1 MPYKTHPIPCSHL
14 RLSLPF
20 SHTPLHYCLP
30 FPMEASSGLVAG
42 SHNRNELVLI
52 RGHEEPKTLRA
63 LNGQVCEICG
73 DEVGLT
79 VDGDLFVACNECGFP
94 VCRPCY
100 EYERREGSQLCPQC
114 KTSYKILSMDLYDVY
129 TWKGLFRSPRVEGDD
144 DEEDIDDLE
153 HEFNIEDEQNKKQNQ
168 HMSPPPATK
177 LTAEAMLYGK
187 MSYGRGPE
195 DGENDAPQFPPIIT
209 GTRSRTVSGEF
220 PISNGHSHGD
230 FSSSLHKRVH
240 PYPVSEPGSERWDE
254 KKEGGWR
261 DRMDEWKSKQGLLG
275 GDPEDIDPDM
285 AMQVSSLNPNEA
297 RQPLSRKVPI
307 ASSKINPYRM
317 VIVLRLVVLGFFL
330 HYRILHPVQDAF
342 GLWLTSVI
350 CEIWF
355 AISWILDQFPKW
367 FPIDRETYLD
377 RLSLRYEM
385 EGEPSMLSPVDIFVS
400 TVDPLKEPPLVT
412 ANTVLSI
419 LAVDYPVDKVSCY
432 VSDDGA
438 SMLTFEALSEA
449 AEFARKWVPFCKKFN
464 IEPRAPEM
472 YFYLKVDYLKD
483 KVQPTFVKE
492 RRAMKREYEEFKIRI
507 NALVAKATKVP
518 AEGWIMKDGTPWPGN
533 NTRDHPGMMQ
543 VFLGHNGGHDIDGNE
558 LPRLVYVSREKR
570 PGFQHHK
577 KAGAMNALIRVSAVL
592 TNAPFMLNLDCD
604 HYINNS
610 KAIRES
616 MCFLMDPQVGR
627 KVCYVQFPQRFDGI
641 DRNDRYANR
650 NTVFFDINMKGLDGI
665 QGPVYVGTGCVFRRQ
680 ALYGYSPPKGPKRPK
695 MVSCDCCPCFGKR
708 KKPRFDKNDSELP
721 VDGGVDEDKQMLMSQ
736 MNFDKRFGQSAAFVT
751 STLMEQGGV
760 PPSSSP
766 AALLKE
772 AIHVISCGYE
782 DKTEWGTE
790 LGWIYG
796 SITEDILT
804 GFKMHCRGWRSVYC
818 MPERPAF
825 KGSAPINL
833 SDRLNQVLRWAL
845 GSVEIFFSRH
855 SPVWYGYKNGHL
867 KWLERF
873 SYINTT
879 IYPFT
884 SLPLLAYCTL
894 PAVCLLTGKFIM
906 PSIST
911 FASLFFIALF
921 ISIFATGILELRW
934 SGVSIE
940 EWWRNEQFWVI
951 GGVSAHLFAVVQ
963 GLLKILAGID
973 TNFTVT
979 SKASDDEEF
988 GELYTFK
995 WTTLLIPPT
1004 TILIINIV
1012 GVVAGISDAINNGY
1026 QSWGPL
1032 FGKLFFSFW
1041 VIVHLYPFLKGLMG
1055 RQNRTPTIV
1064 VIWSILLASIFSLLW
1079 VRIDPFVV
1087 RAVGPNVKQC
1097 GINC

>member
-1 MPYKTHPIPCSHL
+1 
-14 RLSLPF
+14 
-20 SHTPLHYCLP
+20 
-30 FPMEASSGLVAG
+30 MEAGAGLVAG

-52 RGHEEPKTLRA
+52 RGHEDHKPARA
-63 LNGQVCEICG
+63 LSGQVCEICG
-73 DEVGLT
+73 DEVGRT
-79 VDGDLFVACNECGFP
+79 VAGDLFVACNECGFP

-100 EYERREGSQLCPQC
+100 EYERREGTQNCPQC
-114 KTSYKILSMDLYDVY
+114 KTRYKRL
-129 TWKGLFRSPRVEGDD
+129 KGSPRVEGDE

-153 HEFNIEDEQNKKQNQ
+153 HEFNIDDDKQLQQHGALQNS
-168 HMSPPPATK
+168 HIT
-177 LTAEAMLYGK
+177 EAMLHGR
-187 MSYGRGPE
+187 MSYGRASE
-195 DGENDAPQFPPIIT
+195 DGGEGNTTPMVGIPPIIT
-209 GTRSRTVSGEF
+209 GNRSMPVSGEF
-220 PISNGHSHGD
+220 PMSAGHGHGD
-230 FSSSLHKRVH
+230 FSSSLHKRIH
-240 PYPVSEPGSERWDE
+240 PYPISEPGSAKWGDE
-254 KKEGGWR
+254 KKEVSWKE
-261 DRMDEWKSKQGLLG
+261 RMDDWKSKQGVYG
-275 GDPEDIDPDM
+275 AADPDDM
-285 AMQVSSLNPNEA
+285 DADVPLNDEA
-297 RQPLSRKVPI
+297 RQPLSRKVSI
-307 ASSKINPYRM
+307 ASSKVNPYRM
-317 VIVLRLVVLGFFL
+317 VIILRLFVLCVFL
-330 HYRILHPVQDAF
+330 RYRILNPVPEAIP
-342 GLWLTSVI
+342 LWLTSIV

-355 AISWILDQFPKW
+355 AVSWILDQFPKW
-367 FPIDRETYLD
+367 YPIDRETYLD
-377 RLSLRYEM
+377 RLSLRYER
-385 EGEPSMLSPVDIFVS
+385 EGEPSMLSPVDLFVS

-438 SMLTFEALSEA
+438 SMLSFESLSET
-449 AEFARKWVPFCKKFN
+449 AEFARKWVPFCKKFS
-464 IEPRAPEM
+464 IEPRAPEF
-472 YFYLKVDYLKD
+472 YFSRKVDYLKD
-483 KVQPTFVKE
+483 KVQPTFVQE
-492 RRAMKREYEEFKIRI
+492 RRAMKREYEEFKVRI
-507 NALVAKATKVP
+507 NALVSKAQKVP
-518 AEGWIMKDGTPWPGN
+518 DEGWIMKDGTPWPGN
-533 NTRDHPGMMQ
+533 NTRDHPGMIQ
-543 VFLGHNGGHDIDGNE
+543 VFLGHSGGLDTEGNE

-641 DRNDRYANR
+641 DAHDRYANR

-680 ALYGYSPPKGPKRPK
+680 ALYGYNPPSGPKRPK
-695 MVSCDCCPCFGKR
+695 MVTCDCCPCFGRKKR
-708 KKPRFDKNDSELP
+708 KGGKDGLP
-721 VDGGVDEDKQMLMSQ
+721 EGVADGGMDGDKEQMMSQ
-736 MNFDKRFGQSAAFVT
+736 MNFEKRFGQSAAFVT
-751 STLMEQGGV
+751 STFMEEGGV

-782 DKTEWGTE
+782 DKTDWGLE

-804 GFKMHCRGWRSVYC
+804 GFKMHCRGWRSIYC
-818 MPERPAF
+818 MPKLAAF

-855 SPVWYGYKNGHL
+855 SPLLYGYKGGNL

-873 SYINTT
+873 AYINTT

-906 PSIST
+906 PPIST
-911 FASLFFIALF
+911 FASLFFISLF

-951 GGVSAHLFAVVQ
+951 GGVSAHLFAVIQ
-963 GLLKILAGID
+963 GLLKVLAGID

-979 SKASDDEEF
+979 SKATGDEDDEF
-988 GELYTFK
+988 AELYAFK

-1004 TILIINIV
+1004 TLLVINII

-1032 FGKLFFSFW
+1032 FGKLFFAFW

-1064 VIWSILLASIFSLLW
+1064 IIWSVLLASIFSLLW
-1079 VRIDPFVV
+1079 VRIDPFTVK
-1087 RAVGPNVKQC
+1087 AKGPDVKQC